1 MDTKLIYQKLKA
13 IKAAAPNIAKKR
25 RNQQQGYQF
34 RGIDDFYETFQ
45 PLFASNGVT
54 VESQILNSHREEK
67 PTKLGGMMVY
77 SIVTMR
83 FSFVAED
90 GSSSSNDTIGEA
102 LDSGDKSS
110 NKAMSAALKYAL
122 TQRFLVTTDE
132 DSDTETASP
141 ELAKKSTPSPVSKP
155 TAPIG
160 PPPTK
165 NAPAAPKPVPPKLG
179 EAPKKAIPK
188 WSAPPDG
195 APIAPAFDEFKP
207 AFDTSFNFGANE
219 DKVL

>member
-1 MDTKLIYQKLKA
+1 MESKLIYAKLKL

-45 PLFASNGVT
+45 PLFASHGVT
-54 VESQILNSHREEK
+54 VESEILNSHREEK
-67 PTKLGGMMVY
+67 PTKSGGMMVY
-77 SIVTMR
+77 TIVTMR

-90 GSSSSNDTIGEA
+90 GSKSSNDTIGEA

-141 ELAKKSTPSPVSKP
+141 ELAKKTVPQVPNQTTPRSS
-155 TAPIG
+155 APIN

-165 NAPAAPKPVPPKLG
+165 NAPPAPKLG
-179 EAPKKAIPK
+179 VPPKKAIPK
-188 WSAPPDG
+188 WSAPADG

-219 DKVL
+219 DSAL